1 MNIGHGGDVDNELA
15 FAGHNVY
22 RFGLDPMYAGGHIP
36 SVHELFE
43 AILSGK

>member
-1 MNIGHGGDVDNELA
+1 MDIGHGGDIEDNLA

-22 RFGLDPMYAGGHIP
+22 RFGQDPMYKHNHIP
-36 SVHELFE
+36 SVHELFK